1 MASKTTTRQ
10 AKVGNKVPAFRAPA
24 TGGKTVALKDLKGSN
39 VVLYFYPKDN
49 TPGCTTEGED
59 FRDAYQKFKRQ
70 NTVVLGVSR
79 DSLASHE
86 KFKAKHKFPFDLLSD
101 EDETLCRMFDVIK
114 LKNMYG
120 KKVRGIERST
130 FLIDSDGRLVRE
142 WRKVKVPGH
151 VEEVLEAVKALNR
164 ERKARQAS

>member
-1 MASKTTTRQ
+1 
-10 AKVGNKVPAFRAPA
+10 
-24 TGGKTVALKDLKGSN
+24 
-39 VVLYFYPKDN
+39 
-49 TPGCTTEGED
+49 
-59 FRDAYQKFKRQ
+59 
-70 NTVVLGVSR
+70 
-79 DSLASHE
+79 
-86 KFKAKHKFPFDLLSD
+86 
-101 EDETLCRMFDVIK
+101 MFDVIK